1 MMLPRSERPSPR
13 NKTAGNVLTDSG
25 IEPICRARWTCPSM
39 IRTQTRLQYA
49 NGYLDLGMT
58 REAAQELDSI
68 SPEDRGSTGTLTM
81 RVRLYLE
88 SKKWFRMELTA
99 KELAEREPENPFGW
113 VNWAYALRERNR
125 ITDARSVAEA
135 GLEFVPK
142 DAILW
147 FNYACY
153 CSLLGDV
160 EEASEYL
167 DKAISLDKRFEA
179 ESVSDTDLDN
189 LWKWIHSQDSK
200 AEA

>member
-1 MMLPRSERPSPR
+1 
-13 NKTAGNVLTDSG
+13 
-25 IEPICRARWTCPSM
+25 M

-68 SPEDRGSTGTLTM
+68 SPEDRGRTETMTM

-88 SKKWFRMELTA
+88 SKKWLRMELTA

-125 ITDARSVAEA
+125 IRDARSVAEA

>member
-1 MMLPRSERPSPR
+1 MISSRSERPTPGDM
-13 NKTAGNVLTDSG
+13 TAGKVLSDSG
-25 IEPICRARWTCPSM
+25 IEPIGRACWTCPSM

-58 REAAQELDSI
+58 REAAKELDSI
-68 SPEDRGSTGTLTM
+68 SPEDRESTETLTM
-81 RVRLYLE
+81 RVRLYME
-88 SKKWFRMELTA
+88 SKKLLRMTLTA

-125 ITDARSVAEA
+125 IKDARSVAKA
-135 GLEFVPK
+135 GLVYVSN

-189 LWKWIHSQDSK
+189 LWKWIHNQDSK

>member
-1 MMLPRSERPSPR
+1 MISPRSERPTPGEM
-13 NKTAGNVLTDSG
+13 TASKALSDSG
-25 IEPICRARWTCPSM
+25 IEPIGRACWACPSM

-49 NGYLDLGMT
+49 NGYLDLGMI

-68 SPEDRGSTGTLTM
+68 SPEDRESTETLTM
-81 RVRLYLE
+81 CVRLYLE
-88 SKKWFRMELTA
+88 SKKWFRMTLTA
-99 KELAEREPENPFGW
+99 KELAERQPENPFGW

-125 ITDARSVAEA
+125 IKDARSVAKA
-135 GLEFVPK
+135 GLEYVSN

-189 LWKWIHSQDSK
+189 LWKWIHNQDSK